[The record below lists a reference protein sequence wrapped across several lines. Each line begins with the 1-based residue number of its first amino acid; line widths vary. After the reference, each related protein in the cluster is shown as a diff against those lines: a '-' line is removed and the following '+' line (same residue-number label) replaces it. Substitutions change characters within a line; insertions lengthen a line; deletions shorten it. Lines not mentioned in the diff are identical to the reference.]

1 MHPKKAGKGW
11 VTVVVPKGTLLYRG
25 ELATRSNTMLQ
36 NMSGNEPRP
45 TWYTKELENAMSYLP
60 FGANGNLYVYR
71 TTKDL
76 KMFKLDSAKNANKL
90 FEMFHND
97 DVKIF
102 PGMGRG
108 KKAMKSKGNP
118 MMNFLI
124 HIYLGEYSLKRN
136 SKSYKLINGIPQVTS
151 DKDLKRASIL
161 PYDLAFARWLCH
173 NGFSGY
179 DQGKMAGKHSK
190 VFDDEVCICLPHK
203 NLELV
208 DVFQF
213 PKGVGKKTTRQGTF
227 QTAVKNTKS
236 RVRNAK
242 WYKMRFKMA
251 SEDECNICF
260 EKIPK
265 DDNNGKGRGC
275 PAGVCKGKFCS
286 LCIDKW
292 LEKNPTCPLCRGAE
306 TSANKKERKRR
317 KKELATVKKKSKEL
331 RSRLKRSALAVAA
344 LGAALGIGS
353 VGRGSL
359 APHAG
364 LSLMR
369 IPGRVCFN
377 PNLQHGFSPLGPS
390 YEKYFDYYSEVDVP
404 DCTSDA
410 IEAVNKITGELVTV
424 DPSTDIF

>member
-1 MHPKKAGKGW
+1 MPTLKELKKLATQHKIKGRSKMNKSQLEKALAPHIRSVKKSRKVRAKKPVKKPAKKSVVSLAYLIVQAKVRAKKPVKKPAKKSRKVRVKKSRKPIAKKKSGKKVKTSSKLTVHPKKAGKGW

-25 ELATRSNTMLQ
+25 ELASRSNTMLQ

-213 PKGVGKKTTRQGTF
+213 PKGVGKKTARQGTF

-242 WYKMRFKMA
+242 WYK
-251 SEDECNICF
+251 
-260 EKIPK
+260 
-265 DDNNGKGRGC
+265 
-275 PAGVCKGKFCS
+275 
-286 LCIDKW
+286 
-292 LEKNPTCPLCRGAE
+292 KN
-306 TSANKKERKRR
+306 
-317 KKELATVKKKSKEL
+317 
-331 RSRLKRSALAVAA
+331 
-344 LGAALGIGS
+344 
-353 VGRGSL
+353 
-359 APHAG
+359 
-364 LSLMR
+364 
-369 IPGRVCFN
+369 
-377 PNLQHGFSPLGPS
+377 
-390 YEKYFDYYSEVDVP
+390 
-404 DCTSDA
+404 
-410 IEAVNKITGELVTV
+410 
-424 DPSTDIF
+424 

>member
-1 MHPKKAGKGW
+1 MPTLKELKKLATQHKIKGRSKMNKSQLEQALAPHISSVKKSRKVRVKKSRKPIAKKKSGKKVKASSKLTVHPKKAGKDW

-108 KKAMKSKGNP
+108 KKVIKSKGNP

-124 HIYLGEYSLKRN
+124 HIYLGEYTLKRN

-151 DKDLKRASIL
+151 DKDLKRASNL

-242 WYKMRFKMA
+242 WYK
-251 SEDECNICF
+251 
-260 EKIPK
+260 
-265 DDNNGKGRGC
+265 
-275 PAGVCKGKFCS
+275 
-286 LCIDKW
+286 
-292 LEKNPTCPLCRGAE
+292 KN
-306 TSANKKERKRR
+306 
-317 KKELATVKKKSKEL
+317 
-331 RSRLKRSALAVAA
+331 
-344 LGAALGIGS
+344 
-353 VGRGSL
+353 
-359 APHAG
+359 
-364 LSLMR
+364 
-369 IPGRVCFN
+369 
-377 PNLQHGFSPLGPS
+377 
-390 YEKYFDYYSEVDVP
+390 
-404 DCTSDA
+404 
-410 IEAVNKITGELVTV
+410 
-424 DPSTDIF
+424 